1 MRKTLLACTLA
12 LGLTAGVP
20 AAGAAG
26 AAGASAAGVPSEA
39 STGAHAGQ
47 SAGAHSGTAVL
58 RQYAADTWRSMA
70 AMVDPGT
77 GVPSDKVSG
86 DLRTRAKVTSPTNMG
101 TYLWSALAA
110 RDLRLI
116 DQGQAVAR
124 VTKVLD
130 ALGEL
135 DHDTA
140 TGLFYNWYDPATL
153 QVVHTWPETGDTVRP
168 FVSSVDNAW
177 LAAALVMVKN
187 AVPQQAKKAGR
198 VLSKMDFT
206 AFYDPSARADAGTGL
221 MTGGYWPERP
231 DGCSQETDYAHTGTT
246 VFSTCHRYGA
256 MSETRIVTYVAVALG
271 QVPASHYFGLWR
283 TFPDTCDWS
292 WADQK
297 PLGTWQTYQG
307 IKVFE
312 GTYGYRGMRFVPNW
326 GGSMF
331 EALMANLVVPEE
343 VWGARSWGRN
353 HPVFVAAQ
361 IEHGLDDAKYG
372 YWGFSPSDDPNGG
385 YREYGV
391 DSLGMDTD
399 GYTSDEERTSV
410 DPGFGDCR
418 PAKPQPDHYGDG
430 VVTPHASFL
439 ALRYAGD
446 KALDNLARLRANFDS
461 YGPGG
466 FYDAVAVR
474 SGKVAKEY
482 LALDQGM
489 IMGALGNALAGN
501 ALRRYFTPGGAEKL
515 LKPVLGLEEWDARLH

>member
-1 MRKTLLACTLA
+1 MRKTVLACTLA
-12 LGLTAGVP
+12 LGL
-20 AAGAAG
+20 AAAI
-26 AAGASAAGVPSEA
+26 PSEA
-39 STGAHAGQ
+39 L
-47 SAGAHSGTAVL
+47 AHSRTGEPSPYLTERASPAPSRTAVL
-58 RQYAADTWRSMA
+58 RQYAADTWKSMA
-70 AMVDPGT
+70 AMADPGT
-77 GVPSDKVSG
+77 GMPSDKVSG
-86 DLRTRAKVTSPTNMG
+86 DLRTRAKVTSPTNAG
-101 TYLWSALAA
+101 TYLWSTLVA

-116 DQGQAVAR
+116 DQGEAAAR
-124 VTKVLD
+124 VGKVLD
-130 ALGEL
+130 ALGRL
-135 DHDTA
+135 DHDAA

-153 QVVHTWPETGDTVRP
+153 QVVRTWPETGDTVRP

-177 LAAALVMVKN
+177 LAAALMMVRN
-187 AVPQQAKKAGR
+187 ALPQQARKAER
-198 VLSKMDFT
+198 ILSPMRFS
-206 AFYDPSARADAGTGL
+206 AFYDPAGRADVGTGL
-221 MTGGYWPERP
+221 MTGGYWPEKP

-246 VFSTCHRYGA
+246 VYSTCHRYGA
-256 MSETRIVTYVAVALG
+256 MSETRIVTYVAVAQG
-271 QVPASHYFGLWR
+271 QVPATHYLGLWR
-283 TFPDTCDWS
+283 TFPDTCDWG

-297 PLGTWQTYQG
+297 PQGTWQTYQG
-307 IKVFE
+307 VKVFE

-361 IEHGLDDAKYG
+361 IAHGLDDAKYG
-372 YWGFSPSDDPNGG
+372 YWGFSPSDDPAGG

-399 GYTSDEERTSV
+399 GYTSDEQRTSV

-418 PAKPQPDHYGDG
+418 PAKPAPDHYGDG

-489 IMGALGNALAGN
+489 VMGALGNALARDD
-501 ALRRYFTPGGAEKL
+501 LRRYFTPGGPEKL
-515 LKPVLGLEEWDARLH
+515 LKPVLGLEEWDARLR